1 MAGITSTRVAMY
13 DLLFDV
19 FVGLPSDALL
29 SEIKGG
35 RFDALLSTYVEAGE
49 QKTREGARLIASF
62 RSSVGHRSPDIL
74 VKELLVDRTRV
85 IRATGGEGFRPP
97 YERLYVANP
106 SGDGPL
112 LQALNKFYRKA
123 GLSLEDASGESPDF
137 LFVEL
142 DFMKQLCH
150 REIEESLCGALADA
164 TRTVE
169 REFLRKHLGSWA
181 GAYCSEA
188 ERYARSLFY
197 RGFLAVLAGFI
208 ASEISYLNERVSSRQ
223 E

>member
-19 FVGLPSDALL
+19 FVGLPGDALL
-29 SEIKGG
+29 SEIKRG
-35 RFDALLSTYVEAGE
+35 RFEALLSTDTEEVD

-74 VKELLVDRTRV
+74 VKELLADRTRV
-85 IRATGGEGFRPP
+85 IRATGEKGFRPP

-123 GLSLEDASGESPDF
+123 GLSLDDVSGESPDF

-142 DFMKQLCH
+142 DFMKQLCL

-169 REFLRKHLGSWA
+169 LEFLRKHLGSWA
-181 GAYCSEA
+181 GAYCAEA
-188 ERYARSLFY
+188 ERYAHTVFC

-208 ASEISYLNERVSSRQ
+208 GSEISHLNGQVSSRQ
-223 E
+223 Q